1 MIIVH
6 KEFLL
11 RQWKERIEQ
20 FLPDARVGRIQGPTV
35 DIEDKDI
42 VIGMLQSLSMKD
54 YDINLFQC
62 FGLTIIDEVHHIS
75 AEVFSRVLFKVV
87 TKYYL
92 GLSATMK
99 RTDGLTKVI
108 KMFLGDVVYK
118 KREEGRE

>member
-1 MIIVH
+1 MQKPIAEAYIKHKIKGSGLLELHTGAGKTVIGLNIISTLKKKTLIIVH
-6 KEFLL
+6 GVFIASM
-11 RQWKERIEQ
+11 KERIEQ

-75 AEVFSRVLFKVV
+75 AGF
-87 TKYYL
+87 
-92 GLSATMK
+92 
-99 RTDGLTKVI
+99 
-108 KMFLGDVVYK
+108 
-118 KREEGRE
+118 